1 MNVKFSGVDLDFN
14 TVETTINI
22 TGAESHNYASAPMRK
37 ELEVTGTD
45 ADGNTYH
52 ANLKLLI
59 YKAKKKKK
67 KAK

>member
-1 MNVKFSGVDLDFN
+1 MNVKFSGRDLDFN

-22 TGAESHNYASAPMRK
+22 NGADTHDYTSEPMRK

-59 YKAKKKKK
+59 YKVTN
-67 KAK
+67 